1 MGKWEA
7 ELATRAAQQAADNL
21 AKGKCF
27 NALVN
32 LSLANRAL
40 GGARAHLDSVRHDE
54 RGGFVHEVNGAG
66 QAVRASEG
74 EFEERCL
81 RKRKRKGMS

>member
-40 GGARAHLDSVRHDE
+40 GG
-54 RGGFVHEVNGAG
+54 
-66 QAVRASEG
+66 
-74 EFEERCL
+74 L
-81 RKRKRKGMS
+81 RKRRRS